1 MSGCLHQIVIS
12 YVMKGH
18 STLDYLPLKYVDFI
32 VALEAHLKNIRML
45 FDCSAEFFIITLP
58 QDK

>member
-1 MSGCLHQIVIS
+1 
-12 YVMKGH
+12 MKGH